1 MDAFEGITEYLAV
14 AETLGFS
21 AAARKLGVSPAHV
34 SRRVSAL
41 ESRLG
46 VQLVARTTRRVRLTD
61 AGREYHQRCAEM
73 MGRLD
78 EANQLLSGETAELE
92 GRLRVSMARQFA
104 ERHVVPTLADFA
116 REHPRLSIEID
127 LTARVVDLVGEGFDF
142 AIRTAPLS
150 DSGMVARKLVERT
163 LVAAA
168 SPEYFAQYGH
178 PERPDDLLG
187 HRCLP
192 AASDRWHFDT
202 PYGSKVVQVS
212 NHWRSNSPQSRL
224 EACLRGLGI
233 AYMTRAGYGGAL
245 EDGSL
250 VTTLEPYWARRG
262 FTAWIVYPS
271 RIYLPTRA
279 RRAVE
284 YLLDRS
290 QTWNDD

>member
-1 MDAFEGITEYLAV
+1 MNAFEGITEYLAV
-14 AETLGFS
+14 AEMQSFS

-34 SRRVSAL
+34 SRRISAL

-73 MGRLD
+73 MGRLE

-104 ERHVVPTLADFA
+104 ERHVVPALAEFA
-116 REHPRLSIEID
+116 RKYPRLSIEID
-127 LTARVVDLVGEGFDF
+127 VTARVVDLVGEGYDF

-150 DSGMVARKLVERT
+150 DSGMVARKLAERT

-168 SPEYFAQYGH
+168 SPEYFARYGH
-178 PERPDDLLG
+178 PEAPDDLLR

-192 AASDRWHFDT
+192 AVSDRWHFDT

-212 NHWRSNSPQSRL
+212 GYWRSNSAQSRV
-224 EACLRGLGI
+224 EACRCGLGI
-233 AYMTRAGYGGAL
+233 AYMTRDGYGGAL

-262 FTAWIVYPS
+262 FIAWIVYPS
-271 RIYLPTRA
+271 RIYLPTPA
-279 RRAVE
+279 KRAVE

-290 QTWNDD
+290 QAWDED